1 MVMVNNPLS
10 GIGDTKTLKVVEKTQ
25 NMVMVNNP
33 LSGIGDAKTLKGEEK
48 TQNKGTAQKAHI
60 VMIRSLTSE
69 IQTQLTT

>member
-1 MVMVNNPLS
+1 
-10 GIGDTKTLKVVEKTQ
+10 
-25 NMVMVNNP
+25 MVMVNNP

-60 VMIRSLTSE
+60 VMIRPLTSE